1 MKSTYDVVIIG
12 GGATGGSTACF
23 LAAEPGFDGSVLVVE
38 RDPTYEHAPSARA
51 SGGFRQQ
58 FSTPENIKI
67 GLFGAHFVKNIEQYL
82 AVDDTAPDVGFR
94 EHGYLMLT
102 TPQAYPVMHENNVTQ
117 LDCGADIQF
126 QDREALKARFPW
138 LHVDG
143 LAGGFLGVSNEGWLD
158 PYSLTQAYKHK
169 ARDAGVDY
177 VTDEA
182 VTVSYTGRR
191 VDSVTLRDGGCI
203 GAGVVIN
210 AAGARDAAKIAAQVG
225 VELPVEPR
233 KRCTFIFECRE
244 EIGVTPLTI
253 TPNGVAFRPEGRGF
267 LVNTA
272 PPPEK
277 DPVCK
282 DVEIEHWIFDD
293 IIWPA
298 LAERVPAFEAIKAT
312 GAWCC
317 HYDVNTLDENVII
330 GRPPEL
336 DNFYLAAGFSGHGL
350 QQSPAIGRALSELVT
365 YGEFRALD
373 LTRFGYERIITGEP
387 LLETNCW

>member
-1 MKSTYDVVIIG
+1 MKATYDVVIIG

-82 AVDDTAPDVGFR
+82 AVDDKAPDVGFR

-182 VTVSYTGRR
+182 VTVSYAGRR
-191 VDSVTLRDGGCI
+191 VDSVTLRDGGRI
-203 GAGVVIN
+203 EAGVVIN

-253 TPNGVAFRPEGRGF
+253 TPNGVAVSPRGTRIPGQHRAAAGKGSGLRGRR
-267 LVNTA
+267 
-272 PPPEK
+272 
-277 DPVCK
+277 DR
-282 DVEIEHWIFDD
+282 
-293 IIWPA
+293 A
-298 LAERVPAFEAIKAT
+298 LALRRHYLARAGGT
-312 GAWCC
+312 GACLRSDQGDRGLGVATTTSTRWTKTSSSAGLRIWTTSTWPPGSPVTGC
-317 HYDVNTLDENVII
+317 NNP
-330 GRPPEL
+330 RPS
-336 DNFYLAAGFSGHGL
+336 AG
-350 QQSPAIGRALSELVT
+350 P
-365 YGEFRALD
+365 
-373 LTRFGYERIITGEP
+373 
-387 LLETNCW
+387 